1 MAHDSAERADGVALG
16 PPAARDRYV
25 VIDGVGHAF
34 RRQQLGSLEV
44 LRDVNLTIGRG
55 EFVVLVGPSGCGKS
69 TLLSMVAGL
78 LRPAQGTITID
89 GQPVSGPSPHLGMVF
104 QRPLLLKWR
113 TTLDNVLLQAE
124 MRGLPRRAHVDHAR
138 ELLAQVD
145 LAAFEHCLPHEL
157 SGGMQQRVALCRAL
171 IHQPTLLLMDEPF
184 AALDALTREQ
194 MALDLQ
200 HLGLSR
206 GVAVL
211 FVTHSITEAVL
222 LGNRIVV
229 MSARPGHIAGVVEPA
244 LERPIELAEMSS
256 RAFGDACATVR
267 ELLVREGAFGRPNAA
282 VSGVASYSVSQ
293 SD

>member
-1 MAHDSAERADGVALG
+1 VEYERAERADRVALE
-16 PPAARDRYV
+16 PPPARDRYV
-25 VIDGVGHAF
+25 VIDHVSHAF

-44 LRDVNLTIGRG
+44 LRDVSLTIGRG

-78 LRPAQGTITID
+78 LRPDAGTITID
-89 GQPVSGPSPHLGMVF
+89 GQTVTEPSPHLGMVF

-113 TTLDNVLLQAE
+113 STLDNVLLQAE
-124 MRGLPRRAHVDHAR
+124 MRGLPRRAYLDHAR
-138 ELLAQVD
+138 ELLTQVG
-145 LAAFEHCLPHEL
+145 LAGFEHCLPHEL

-171 IHQPTLLLMDEPF
+171 ICQPTLLLMDEPF

-229 MSARPGHIAGVVEPA
+229 MSARPGRIAGVVEPP
-244 LERPIELAEMSS
+244 LERPINLPEMTS
-256 RAFGDACATVR
+256 RAFGDACAAVR
-267 ELLVREGAFGRPNAA
+267 ELLVREGAFGRPDVAA
-282 VSGVASYSVSQ
+282 SGLIS
-293 SD
+293 

>member
-1 MAHDSAERADGVALG
+1 MAQDSPERADGVALES
-16 PPAARDRYV
+16 PPVRDRYV
-25 VIDGVGHAF
+25 VIEGVSHAF
-34 RRQQLGSLEV
+34 RRQQLGSLDV
-44 LRDVNLTIGRG
+44 LRDVNLTVGRG

-78 LRPAQGTITID
+78 LRPGQGTVSID

-104 QRPLLLKWR
+104 QRPLLLTWR

-124 MRGLPRRAHVDHAR
+124 MRGLPRRAYVDHAR
-138 ELLAQVD
+138 ELLAQVG
-145 LAAFEHCLPHEL
+145 LAGFEHCLPHEL

-200 HLGLSR
+200 ALGLSR

-244 LERPIELAEMSS
+244 LERPIDLAEMNS

-267 ELLVREGAFGRPNAA
+267 ELLVREGAFGRSNAA
-282 VSGVASYSVSQ
+282 VGGRAG
-293 SD
+293 

>member
-1 MAHDSAERADGVALG
+1 
-16 PPAARDRYV
+16 
-25 VIDGVGHAF
+25 
-34 RRQQLGSLEV
+34 
-44 LRDVNLTIGRG
+44 
-55 EFVVLVGPSGCGKS
+55 
-69 TLLSMVAGL
+69 MVAGL
-78 LRPAQGTITID
+78 LRPTQGTVSVD
-89 GQPVSGPSPHLGMVF
+89 GQPVNGPIPHLGMVF
-104 QRPLLLKWR
+104 QRPLLLTWR

-124 MRGLPRRAHVDHAR
+124 MRGLPRRAYVDHAR
-138 ELLAQVD
+138 ELLTQVG
-145 LAAFEHCLPHEL
+145 LAGFEHCLPHEL

-200 HLGLSR
+200 SLGLSR

-244 LERPIELAEMSS
+244 LERPIDLAEMTS

-267 ELLVREGAFGRPNAA
+267 ELLVREGAFGRSDAA
-282 VSGVASYSVSQ
+282 VSGRAS
-293 SD
+293 